1 MKMTSTVYMQMD
13 LKVKVY
19 SITALLFAKPV
30 GVLIVRFLSFSC
42 GVPLRFFFFFSLSP
56 IFLVAVKHHRSLTIS
71 CRCDNFR
78 ISISVS
84 PVRFYGYA
92 TSNYFISRRNQ
103 KTVADGQPTCQI

>member
-19 SITALLFAKPV
+19 SIMALLFAKPV

-56 IFLVAVKHHRSLTIS
+56 IFFSGGKAPPLTY
-71 CRCDNFR
+71 NFMQ
-78 ISISVS
+78 VW
-84 PVRFYGYA
+84 
-92 TSNYFISRRNQ
+92 
-103 KTVADGQPTCQI
+103 

>member
-19 SITALLFAKPV
+19 SIMALLFAKPV
-30 GVLIVRFLSFSC
+30 GVLVAVFRYGS
-42 GVPLRFFFFFSLSP
+42 FFFSLSP